1 MATEATQLARDVLPI
16 VDGLHRGL
24 VTFDAKDPDTK
35 FSPIVPLRPPAGAP
49 NILLI
54 LLDDV
59 GSVQPAHSAA
69 RVPRRQQSG

>member
-16 VDGLHRGL
+16 VDGPHRGL

-59 GSVQPAHSAA
+59 GFGAASA